1 MFTHLRLKSDVL
13 SENDRKI
20 LVEAGIRLFRR
31 KDVSVTKRVNR
42 WLLGKE
48 NEDGVFRSHKK
59 INSSLPLS

>member
-48 NEDGVFRSHKK
+48 NEDGVF
-59 INSSLPLS
+59 

>member
-1 MFTHLRLKSDVL
+1 MFVKRAVLDFMFTHLRLKSDVF

-20 LVEAGIRLFRR
+20 LVEAGIRHFRR

-48 NEDGVFRSHKK
+48 NEDGVF
-59 INSSLPLS
+59 

>member
-1 MFTHLRLKSDVL
+1 MKRAALDLMFTHLRPRSNVME
-13 SENDRKI
+13 ENDRKL

-48 NEDGVFRSHKK
+48 NADGVF
-59 INSSLPLS
+59 

>member
-1 MFTHLRLKSDVL
+1 MFVKRAVLDFMFTHLRLKSDVL

-48 NEDGVFRSHKK
+48 NEDGVF
-59 INSSLPLS
+59 